1 MRNIEN
7 LLTNR
12 EKDVLELLLNGKT
25 NTQIAKKLTLST
37 HTVKYYVSSIL
48 FKLKV
53 KTRVAAAV
61 VATKYK
67 MQQTVLNKK

>member
-1 MRNIEN
+1 MTNIEN
-7 LLTNR
+7 LLTCR

-25 NTQIAKKLTLST
+25 NTQIAKELNIST

-48 FKLKV
+48 FKLNV

-67 MQQTVLNKK
+67 MEHNVLNKS

>member
-12 EKDVLELLLNGKT
+12 EKDVLELLLTGKT

>member
-61 VATKYK
+61 VAKKNK
-67 MQQTVLNKK
+67 MQQTFLNKK

>member
-25 NTQIAKKLTLST
+25 NTQILKKLTLST